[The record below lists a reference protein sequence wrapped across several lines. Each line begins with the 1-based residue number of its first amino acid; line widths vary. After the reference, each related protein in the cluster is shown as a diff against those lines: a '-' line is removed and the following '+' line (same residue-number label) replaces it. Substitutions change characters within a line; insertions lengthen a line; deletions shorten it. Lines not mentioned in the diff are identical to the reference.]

1 MSNGSAESS
10 DFTIGEELGK
20 GGFSLVC
27 RGTFRGIE
35 VAIKKVQIAQQKPQR
50 AGREYENMRMLDHPN
65 VLKLLDV
72 KETSEIRFNLS

>member
-1 MSNGSAESS
+1 MSRESS
-10 DFTIGEELGK
+10 EFTIGEKLGE
-20 GGFSLVC
+20 GGFGLVY

-35 VAIKKVQIAQQKPQR
+35 VAIKMVQIARQKPQR

-72 KETSEIRFNLS
+72 KETSEIRFN